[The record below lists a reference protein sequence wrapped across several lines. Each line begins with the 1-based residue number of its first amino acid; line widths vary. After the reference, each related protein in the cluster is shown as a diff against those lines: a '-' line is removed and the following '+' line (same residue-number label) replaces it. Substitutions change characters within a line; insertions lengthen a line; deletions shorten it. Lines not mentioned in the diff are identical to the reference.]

1 MIRHITSTVIEVSE
15 ERPRRVPRLY
25 PDMLGECD
33 SCGTPV
39 PLDGHLYRQKNNEY
53 WCEQCDRLP
62 I

>member
-1 MIRHITSTVIEVSE
+1 MIRQINPHILEISE

-33 SCGTPV
+33 SCATPV
-39 PLDGHLYRQKNNEY
+39 PLDGHLYRQPNSEY
-53 WCEQCDRLP
+53 WRESCAELP